1 MCARDLGSQFVV
13 SPTRKQASKRASK
26 IEIAAPGICHQTPP
40 PTKTTTKSQRSLGR
54 TTGLGIAWLF
64 CAHVGS
70 AGSGAR
76 MCVCMYLVLLI
87 YVPCQ
92 FGASAQ
98 SHSDQEKLEQPDVAT
113 SPVAIS
119 SIYSSILQEV
129 FQCDDVGTLQL
140 QGALTHARCIQMYP
154 NVRH

>member
-1 MCARDLGSQFVV
+1 MCTGFRLSVCRI
-13 SPTRKQASKRASK
+13 TYTQASKQASK

-92 FGASAQ
+92 ICQFGASAQ

-129 FQCDDVGTLQL
+129 FQWTTS
-140 QGALTHARCIQMYP
+140 ALCSFREL
-154 NVRH
+154 